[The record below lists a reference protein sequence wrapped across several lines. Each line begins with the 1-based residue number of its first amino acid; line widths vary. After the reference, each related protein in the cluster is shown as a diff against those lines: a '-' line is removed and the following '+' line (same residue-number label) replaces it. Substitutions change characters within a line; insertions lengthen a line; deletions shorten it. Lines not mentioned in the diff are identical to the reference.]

1 MLNKLS
7 KINLIKIGR
16 LHNKT
21 QKELNLKEI
30 KQLKKESK
38 ENLDNKIKMLKKKN
52 LINVQF
58 GTKEQLQKDLLLFS
72 SDNKLNEYY
81 KQLNLKVDD
90 TQQKTSTKSK
100 TVPKASTKADS
111 KTDVRRQT
119 INDIKKKLFYVI
131 DNPTDKRKYNE
142 LRKKFTGKIGRYSK
156 DVISFLKE
164 ATPKLYMKLIQV
176 LNLDLEKPKINVEDD
191 EDAKIYGF
199 SGKMLSSKDIDKL
212 EDEAEEKSKKEVS
225 KPKPKPQPK
234 PVPKPVPKKEEPK
247 RSNTKTQNK
256 LDDLIKEASN
266 KVKQLKNLPKEESIA
281 NKSQE
286 KKDQIIKSNEK
297 ITNDRT
303 KLKNDLVDLE
313 AKIKGLQ
320 DKVQDEK
327 RDEKNKQNKKELK
340 DFIKLHKLFIKNPS
354 DNLLEEI
361 DNTIDNN
368 DELLDLLEEEEPDL
382 LEDFDD
388 AVEKYKK
395 SKSKPKSK
403 PKPKPEPK
411 KEDPK
416 PKPKPEP
423 KKELPKPK
431 PKPEPKKEEP
441 KPVNKVKV
449 VKPQPKPE
457 PKKEEDCVAKRS
469 GPPTKPTSRKDF
481 FKQSLKYHPDR
492 NPDCIDYAT
501 EMFKKLNNLNAGK
514 DEKGSDNDN
523 IMTEDEKDMKAYFTK
538 EVFKD
543 IKFNFKI
550 RQDVGNGEYVFIFT
564 IKESKE
570 VQEKIRKKLQMVR
583 LKVFKNSFKVSLRN
597 IKK

>member
-100 TVPKASTKADS
+100 TVPKSSTKADS

-119 INDIKKKLFYVI
+119 INDIKKKLIYVI

-156 DVISFLKE
+156 DVVSFLKE
-164 ATPKLYMKLIQV
+164 ATPKLYMKLIEV

-234 PVPKPVPKKEEPK
+234 PQPKKEEPK

-256 LDDLIKEASN
+256 LDDLVKEASN

-286 KKDQIIKSNEK
+286 KKDEIIKSNEK

-320 DKVQDEK
+320 DKVEDEK

-340 DFIKLHKLFIKNPS
+340 DFIKLHKLFIKKPS
-354 DNLLEEI
+354 DKLLEEI

-411 KEDPK
+411 KELPKPEPKKEQPK

-423 KKELPKPK
+423 KS
-431 PKPEPKKEEP
+431 
-441 KPVNKVKV
+441 
-449 VKPQPKPE
+449 E

-514 DEKGSDNDN
+514 DEKGSENT
-523 IMTEDEKDMKAYFTK
+523 MTEDEKDMKAYFTK

-550 RQDVGNGEYVFIFT
+550 RQDVGNQDMVFIFT

-570 VQEKIRKKLQMVR
+570 VQEKIRKKLQMIR
-583 LKVFKNSFKVSLRN
+583 LNVFKNSFKVELRN
-597 IKK
+597 KKK

>member
-100 TVPKASTKADS
+100 TVPKSSTKADS

-119 INDIKKKLFYVI
+119 INDIKKKLIYVI

-164 ATPKLYMKLIQV
+164 ATPKLYIKLIQV

-234 PVPKPVPKKEEPK
+234 PQPKPVPKKEEPK
-247 RSNTKTQNK
+247 RSNTKTQHK

-303 KLKNDLVDLE
+303 KLKNDLVVLE

-320 DKVQDEK
+320 DKVEDEK
-327 RDEKNKQNKKELK
+327 RKEKDKQNKKELK
-340 DFIKLHKLFIKNPS
+340 SFIKLHELFINRRS
-354 DNLLEEI
+354 DKLLNEI
-361 DNTIDNN
+361 DNMIDNN

-411 KEDPK
+411 KELPKPEPKKEQPK

-423 KKELPKPK
+423 KS
-431 PKPEPKKEEP
+431 
-441 KPVNKVKV
+441 
-449 VKPQPKPE
+449 E

-523 IMTEDEKDMKAYFTK
+523 IMTQDEKDMKEYFTK

-564 IKESKE
+564 IKQSKE
-570 VQEKIRKKLQMVR
+570 VQEKIRKKLQMIR
-583 LKVFKNSFKVSLRN
+583 LKVFKNSFKVELRN
-597 IKK
+597 KKK